1 MGEVADMD
9 PHRWAGLAVLRPGLL
24 VITGAV
30 GAAAMHAHH
39 TVQVI
44 ATRADMVLE
53 DAVGEQSVCRS
64 AVIPPDVPH
73 AVVHGAAD
81 GILVHIDPESAVGSE
96 LSRRPNPRAAVGS
109 WVCAGQSLCVPQQ
122 LVTRPHPLAGNEPP
136 TGIGRPSEAMGA
148 TPRELDAICTWV
160 NSAVRSGSVRQP
172 PHSTVRHGAA
182 MEWLH
187 ESGSSFGT
195 GGPTRHPAVSEVLR
209 LLPDRL
215 SSGPIRLAELA
226 DAVHLSESRL
236 AHVFSAEIGL
246 PFRPYLRWLRLQRA
260 VELLAAGHAL
270 TAVAHSAGFADSAHL
285 TRVCRSMFGA
295 PPSEFRGIRW
305 VAELPVGWT
314 AGLFKPPDAPVGESG
329 S

>member
-1 MGEVADMD
+1 MGEVADGD
-9 PHRWAGLAVLRPGLL
+9 PLRWAGLAVLRPGLL

-44 ATRADMVLE
+44 TTRGDIVLE
-53 DAVGEQSVCRS
+53 DAVGEQLVCRS

-73 AVVHGAAD
+73 AIVHGAAD

-96 LSRRPNPRAAVGS
+96 LRTWPNPLAAVDG
-109 WVCAGQSLCVPQQ
+109 WVRAGQSIGAPQRPA
-122 LVTRPHPLAGNEPP
+122 TGPHPRAGNEPP
-136 TGIGRPSEAMGA
+136 TGIGRPSEVVGA
-148 TPRELDAICTWV
+148 VPREPDVLCAWV
-160 NSAVRSGSVRQP
+160 NSAVRSSSVRHP
-172 PHSTVRHGAA
+172 PHSIVRQGSA
-182 MEWLH
+182 MEWLP
-187 ESGSSFGT
+187 ETGSSSAT

-209 LLPDRL
+209 LLPHRL

-226 DAVHLSESRL
+226 HAVHLSESRL

-246 PFRPYLRWLRLQRA
+246 PFRPYVRWLRLQRA
-260 VELLAAGHAL
+260 VELLAAGHSL
-270 TAVAHSAGFADSAHL
+270 TAVAHGAGFADSAHL

-295 PPSEFRGIRW
+295 PPSAFRGIRW
-305 VAELPVGWT
+305 VDELPVGWT
-314 AGLFKPPDAPVGESG
+314 AGLFKPPDAPLDESG